1 MNNLPVL
8 DRYHHLAVSDV
19 LEIFKHLELESI
31 RVLFLDYHPLKHSAV
46 SKLVC
51 EANMAVELILSK
63 E

>member
-19 LEIFKHLELESI
+19 LELFKHLELESI
-31 RVLFLDYHPLKHSAV
+31 RVLFLDFHPLKDSTID
-46 SKLVC
+46 KLVC
-51 EANMAVELILSK
+51 EPDMAVELILSK

>member
-8 DRYHHLAVSDV
+8 DRYHHFAVSDV
-19 LEIFKHLELESI
+19 LELFEHLELESI
-31 RVLFLDYHPLKHSAV
+31 RVLFLDYHPLNHSAV